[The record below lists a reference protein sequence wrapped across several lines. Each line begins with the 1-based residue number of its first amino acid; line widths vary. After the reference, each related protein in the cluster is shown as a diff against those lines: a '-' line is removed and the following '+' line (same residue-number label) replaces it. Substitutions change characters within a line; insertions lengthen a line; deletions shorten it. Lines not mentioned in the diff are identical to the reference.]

1 MTRPDLAGLDLRR
14 GDHVCGLY
22 FDNEAR
28 DELLLTFLRSGFA
41 AGDKCVC
48 IIDQDDHAG
57 LLDLLSGDAE
67 VDSYVSSR
75 QLEMLTPWETY
86 LRSENFSTEAMLSFW
101 SDTVTGALS
110 GGKFTAARA
119 TGDTTSVLRELEGRM
134 DDFMKYESELNNF
147 VEQQPVAVMCLYN
160 LEMVDGGILV
170 DLMKTHSKLILG
182 GMLLQNP
189 HSLSPDEFLAT
200 RV

>member
-1 MTRPDLAGLDLRR
+1 
-14 GDHVCGLY
+14 
-22 FDNEAR
+22 
-28 DELLLTFLRSGFA
+28 
-41 AGDKCVC
+41 
-48 IIDQDDHAG
+48 
-57 LLDLLSGDAE
+57 
-67 VDSYVSSR
+67 
-75 QLEMLTPWETY
+75 
-86 LRSENFSTEAMLSFW
+86 
-101 SDTVTGALS
+101 
-110 GGKFTAARA
+110 
-119 TGDTTSVLRELEGRM
+119 M

-200 RV
+200 SV